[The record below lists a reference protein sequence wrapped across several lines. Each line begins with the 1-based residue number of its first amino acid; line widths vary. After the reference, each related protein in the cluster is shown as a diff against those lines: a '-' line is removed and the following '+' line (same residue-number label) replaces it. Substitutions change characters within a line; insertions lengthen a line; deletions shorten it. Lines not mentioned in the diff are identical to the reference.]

1 QLAHGRANCKEL
13 RTTWV
18 GEQAGA
24 PERIRTCDLCL
35 RRAAL
40 YPAELRVPFACIAR
54 RHGAPQTT
62 RRRRNRER
70 PVLVPS
76 GLRTRRPLMKW
87 PFAGTAAL
95 IAVLSIP
102 VTTAFAAPP

>member
-1 QLAHGRANCKEL
+1 MRRADPHDASGCSRRVETN
-13 RTTWV
+13 
-18 GEQAGA
+18 GA
-24 PERIRTCDLCL
+24 PDRIRTCDLCL

-54 RHGAPQTT
+54 WHGAPQTA
-62 RRRRNRER
+62 RRRRNRRR
-70 PVLVPS
+70 PVLVPL
-76 GLRTRRPLMKW
+76 GLRTRRPLMKS

-102 VTTAFAAPP
+102 IT